1 MNFTKHDFFREFRM
15 DIYTAFKVRMI
26 KESATT
32 ARLSP
37 KWVIEEI
44 RKEFRIKKLT
54 GDEFKIDNSL
64 TSYYIRVLLYQNPEL
79 KKLIVVKKSGAD
91 EMSEREM
98 SLLLMGKNPDSEP
111 NEIKTLTLF

>member
-1 MNFTKHDFFREFRM
+1 MTFTKHDFFREFRM

-54 GDEFKIDNSL
+54 GDEFKISNSM
-64 TSYYIRVLLYQNPEL
+64 TSYYIRVFLYQHPEL
-79 KKLIVVKKSGAD
+79 KKRMVVKKSGAD
-91 EMSEREM
+91 EMSEREI
-98 SLLLMGKNPDSEP
+98 SLLIQGKNPDNEP
-111 NEIKTLTLF
+111 REMKLTLF